1 MPEVLRTVGPRARA
15 CALAG
20 AGGTG
25 RQAMRKK
32 IPPQASEGL
41 ALLLTLVVALGL
53 LVNAAVALW
62 VGLHDVLWPV
72 SLSAQLVGFFYL
84 IAGLA
89 SLAGFIAIFP
99 LLGKEV
105 DVTDQPD
112 SACAGH
118 DYLLAPVLEESG
130 RLTDQSDSASAG
142 HEHLL
147 ARIAHDLEE
156 STRQLQFVAAAAV
169 AGLYID
175 LTIVFYSFHYRPRYV
190 WIFSPLA
197 VLCACVACV
206 TLLGIWQY
214 LGKTLKAVGISLA
227 GLAAVAQFFY
237 QSVYIPENTQVGI
250 DYGLTL
256 GSMTRSGSARLVQVN
271 LTMKD
276 ESSVTAVTLGSM
288 VVVRGISY
296 PSKKSMVQ
304 KITVL
309 RSLQPIQNN
318 DFLFPNDTYS
328 YDFLVVVTDPG
339 IEALNFGLTLYYART
354 TGLEFRNPI
363 LTQEHLWPCPDGKQ
377 FEWPIEESELRNFT
391 EGPQVLYSDWC
402 AGPKVLGDPSVNVRM
417 GTPATESAMGSLIN
431 VSSRDYTLTL
441 GGESNP

>member
-1 MPEVLRTVGPRARA
+1 MHGKFQT
-15 CALAG
+15 
-20 AGGTG
+20 
-25 RQAMRKK
+25 
-32 IPPQASEGL
+32 QASEGL

-53 LVNAAVALW
+53 SVNSAVALW

-89 SLAGFIAIFP
+89 SLAGLMAIFP
-99 LLGKEV
+99 LLGKEI
-105 DVTDQPD
+105 DVTDLPD
-112 SACAGH
+112 SARVGH
-118 DYLLAPVLEESG
+118 K
-130 RLTDQSDSASAG
+130 
-142 HEHLL
+142 HLL

-175 LTIVFYSFHYRPRYV
+175 LTIVFYSLHYRTRYV
-190 WIFSPLA
+190 WIFSALA

-206 TLLGIWQY
+206 TLQKIWEY

-256 GSMTRSGSARLVQVN
+256 GSMARSGSARLVQVD

-276 ESSVTAVTLGSM
+276 DSSVTAVTLGSM

-304 KITVL
+304 TSTVL
-309 RSLQPIQNN
+309 GSLQPIQNN
-318 DFLFPNDTYS
+318 NFLFPNDTYS

-363 LTQEHLWPCPDGKQ
+363 LMHEHLWPCPDGKQ

-402 AGPKVLGDPSVNVRM
+402 AESKVPGGPSVNVRM
-417 GTPATESAMGSLIN
+417 GTPATESAMGSLVN
-431 VSSRDYTLTL
+431 FSSRDYTLTL